1 MQEIQICFKNS
12 NHVIIVQWY
21 HEMNNGS
28 MRLLRTGATQGNPY
42 GYTVRVRQ
50 GEIQIQRQR
59 QVKIQQQRQVKHKD
73 KDK

>member
-50 GEIQIQRQR
+50 GEIQRRR
-59 QVKIQQQRQVKHKD
+59 QVVIQQQRQVKHKD